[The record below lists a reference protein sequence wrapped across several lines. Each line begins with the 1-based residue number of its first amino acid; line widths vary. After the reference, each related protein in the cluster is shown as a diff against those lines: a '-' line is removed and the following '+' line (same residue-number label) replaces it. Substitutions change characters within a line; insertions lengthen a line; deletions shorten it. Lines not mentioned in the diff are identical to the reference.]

1 MPYTGQA
8 GYGAFNALA
17 DILSTYI
24 NKRAVD
30 GAAKMAEQFE
40 KDAEAARQPQY
51 EKPAPIVTEQG
62 AYAKADAMENLRR
75 QGIMP
80 DIDFLHVNGPKQLHY
95 GAQAAFDKV
104 VPNGLQHINYTNG
117 SQDAKTQY
125 NFTQPTQA
133 FGYQP
138 KNAFNLADNQNG
150 NYFPM
155 GTSTPQAGE
164 QSAAPTTESAAEE
177 TSPVQKPFN
186 ADFAAQKALHPE
198 QFIGNYYVGNNP
210 DDETLKKAYIQK
222 YQEHNQ
228 RPNYQ
233 NMSVGD
239 MQREFAQRNNPLTGI
254 TPQSQEDYVN
264 KSIENYKY
272 RKGMMEHPEW
282 YVGSRYIGDKLTG
295 DEKHDAE
302 VRKEA
307 QVANEI
313 QAAHDREQQGTP
325 AASEFQYKNPIKEQY
340 GANGKIA
347 KAAPSYDE
355 YKHAMKK
362 KRAEVLRQMVSK
374 YGEAAAEK
382 ALKMIDSTIEDNLD
396 TYQDSLL
403 DQQLRRTN
411 DKLLARDN
419 KGNVTGRADMSRP
432 ANKIAFLT
440 ELANYNSMAK
450 RFNKPAYDLAIAKE
464 ILSSDNIKTVNID
477 SGGNIQLIGVPANG
491 GKFDDGSPYQVLGT
505 ISKSLSPKDILVS
518 KDKEKDRQSKEKM
531 NHEDNQTK
539 LDVAHI
545 NGEYH
550 IRGANIKGATGGK
563 SAIGWRNKL
572 NHLGELAYQS
582 IGEDGIPG
590 TAYSDADDHN
600 VAAYADELHKFMESS
615 EADED
620 DIRWA
625 KQELERVSGKYQNNL
640 QVYSAQ

>member
-40 KDAEAARQPQY
+40 KDADAARQPQY
-51 EKPAPIVTEQG
+51 EKVAPVVTEQG
-62 AYAKADAMENLRR
+62 ANVRADAMENLRR
-75 QGIMP
+75 QGVMP
-80 DIDFLHVNGPKQLHY
+80 DIDFLHTQGPKQLHY

-104 VPNGLQHINYTNG
+104 VPNGQQAQHIDFTNG
-117 SQDAKTQY
+117 AQDAKPQY
-125 NFTQPTQA
+125 TFTQPTQA

-155 GTSTPQAGE
+155 GTGTTQAGE
-164 QSAAPTTESAAEE
+164 QENTTGQ

-210 DDETLKKAYIQK
+210 DDETLKKAYAQK
-222 YQEHNQ
+222 YQDHNQ
-228 RPNYQ
+228 SPNYQ

-239 MQREFAQRNNPLTGI
+239 MQRSFAQRNNPLAGNNL
-254 TPQSQEDYVN
+254 QSQEDYVN
-264 KSIENYKY
+264 KSVESYKY

-313 QAAHDREQQGTP
+313 QAAHDREQQGVQTP
-325 AASEFQYKNPIKEQY
+325 AFNNPIKEQY
-340 GANGKIA
+340 GASGRMTSP
-347 KAAPSYDE
+347 PSYDE

-403 DQQLRRTN
+403 DQQLRRAN

-432 ANKIAFLT
+432 ANRIAFLT

-491 GKFDDGSPYQVLGT
+491 GKFDDGSPYKVLGT
-505 ISKSLSPKDILVS
+505 IGKSLSPKDIQAS
-518 KDKEKDRQSKEKM
+518 RDKAMDRQSREKIAADK
-531 NHEDNQTK
+531 NRTSLQ
-539 LDVAHI
+539 VANI
-545 NGEYH
+545 NGQYGLQKAQIKADSKSSAKSDGSDWNSKAVSSRITDMITKNKGDGTPYTMPEIVSKLREAGMGDAQIRAYITPSVVQFYHEYQ
-550 IRGANIKGATGGK
+550 GD
-563 SAIGWRNKL
+563 SAPDDDI
-572 NHLGELAYQS
+572 
-582 IGEDGIPG
+582 
-590 TAYSDADDHN
+590 YSD
-600 VAAYADELHKFMESS
+600 Y
-615 EADED
+615 
-620 DIRWA
+620 
-625 KQELERVSGKYQNNL
+625 
-640 QVYSAQ
+640 

>member
-51 EKPAPIVTEQG
+51 EKVAPVVTEQG
-62 AYAKADAMENLRR
+62 ANVRSDAMENLRR
-75 QGIMP
+75 QGVMP
-80 DIDFLHVNGPKQLHY
+80 DIDFLHTQGPKQLHY

-104 VPNGLQHINYTNG
+104 VPNGQQ
-117 SQDAKTQY
+117 SQRID
-125 NFTQPTQA
+125 FTSPLITGQ
-133 FGYQP
+133 FGYQKP
-138 KNAFNLADNQNG
+138 GIQLQTPAQVAAEAA
-150 NYFPM
+150 
-155 GTSTPQAGE
+155 GTGTTQAGE
-164 QSAAPTTESAAEE
+164 QENTTGQ

-186 ADFAAQKALHPE
+186 AEFAAQKALHPE

-210 DDETLKKAYIQK
+210 DDETLKKAYTQQYQDKNQDKNQSQGYK
-222 YQEHNQ
+222 Y
-228 RPNYQ
+228 
-233 NMSVGD
+233 MSVGD
-239 MQREFAQRNNPLTGI
+239 MQRSFAQRNNPLAGNN
-254 TPQSQEDYVN
+254 PQSQEDYVN
-264 KSIENYKY
+264 KSIETYKY

-340 GANGKIA
+340 GASGKMTP
-347 KAAPSYDE
+347 APSYDE

-396 TYQDSLL
+396 MYQDNLM
-403 DQQLRRTN
+403 DQQLRRAN

-432 ANKIAFLT
+432 ANRIAFLT

-505 ISKSLSPKDILVS
+505 ISKSLRPQDILVS
-518 KDKEKDRQSKEKM
+518 KDKEKERQSREKIAAS
-531 NHEDNQTK
+531 NNATK
-539 LDVAHI
+539 LKVANI
-545 NGEYH
+545 NGQYGLQRAQISANAKGNSGAQHKVRKWADTLRYSQEAALAS
-550 IRGANIKGATGGK
+550 IRSGSVFN
-563 SAIGWRNKL
+563 
-572 NHLGELAYQS
+572 
-582 IGEDGIPG
+582 DP
-590 TAYSDADDHN
+590 DDHALEEYRKN
-600 VAAYADELHKFMESS
+600 CLKAVESGDLDDDDKEAVLQEMEGVFKVYK
-615 EADED
+615 EA
-620 DIRWA
+620 
-625 KQELERVSGKYQNNL
+625 QS
-640 QVYSAQ
+640 

>member
-40 KDAEAARQPQY
+40 KDAEAARQLQY
-51 EKPAPIVTEQG
+51 EKVAPVVTEQG
-62 AYAKADAMENLRR
+62 ANVRADAMENLRR
-75 QGIMP
+75 QGVMP
-80 DIDFLHVNGPKQLHY
+80 DIDFLHTQGPKQLHY

-104 VPNGLQHINYTNG
+104 VPNGQQPQHIDFTNG
-117 SQDAKTQY
+117 AQDAKPQY
-125 NFTQPTQA
+125 TFTQPTQA

-155 GTSTPQAGE
+155 GTGTTQAGE
-164 QSAAPTTESAAEE
+164 QSAETTTGQ
-177 TSPVQKPFN
+177 TSPEQKPFN

-198 QFIGNYYVGNNP
+198 QFIGNYWVGNNP
-210 DDETLKKAYIQK
+210 DDETLKKAYAQK
-222 YQEHNQ
+222 YQDKNQ
-228 RPNYQ
+228 TPNYQ

-239 MQREFAQRNNPLTGI
+239 MQRSFAQRNNPLVGN
-254 TPQSQEDYVN
+254 PQSQEDYVN
-264 KSIENYKY
+264 KSVESYKY

-313 QAAHDREQQGTP
+313 QAAHDREQQGVQTP
-325 AASEFQYKNPIKEQY
+325 AFKNPIKEQY
-340 GANGKIA
+340 GASGKIA

-396 TYQDSLL
+396 MYQDNLM
-403 DQQLRRTN
+403 DQQLRRAN

-432 ANKIAFLT
+432 ANRIAFLT

-505 ISKSLSPKDILVS
+505 ISKSLSPKDIQES
-518 KDKEKDRQSKEKM
+518 SDKALDRQSKEKM

-539 LDVAHI
+539 LDVANI
-545 NGEYH
+545 NGQYQL
-550 IRGANIKGATGGK
+550 RTANIKGATGGK
-563 SAIGWRNKL
+563 GAIGWRNKL

-582 IGEDGIPG
+582 IGEDGTPG
-590 TAYSDADDHN
+590 TAYNDADDHN
-600 VAAYADELHKFMESS
+600 VAAYAAALDEFMQSS

-625 KQELERVSGKYQNNL
+625 KQEKERLSGKYQNNL

>member
-51 EKPAPIVTEQG
+51 EKAAPVVTEQG

-75 QGIMP
+75 QGVMP
-80 DIDFLHVNGPKQLHY
+80 DIDFLHTQGPKQLHY

-104 VPNGLQHINYTNG
+104 VPNGQQPQHIDFTNG
-117 SQDAKTQY
+117 AQDAKPQY
-125 NFTQPTQA
+125 TFTQPTQA

-155 GTSTPQAGE
+155 GTGTTQAGE
-164 QSAAPTTESAAEE
+164 QPAETTTGQ

-210 DDETLKKAYIQK
+210 DDETLKKAYAQK
-222 YQEHNQ
+222 YQDKNQ
-228 RPNYQ
+228 TPNYQ

-239 MQREFAQRNNPLTGI
+239 MQRSFAQRNNPLVGN
-254 TPQSQEDYVN
+254 PQSQEDYVN
-264 KSIENYKY
+264 KSVESYKY

-340 GANGKIA
+340 GASGKIA

-382 ALKMIDSTIEDNLD
+382 ALKMIDSTIEDNRD
-396 TYQDSLL
+396 MYQDNLM
-403 DQQLRRTN
+403 DQQLRRAN

-505 ISKSLSPKDILVS
+505 ISKSLSPRDILAS
-518 KDKEKDRQSKEKM
+518 KDKARDRQSREKIAA
-531 NHEDNQTK
+531 DNNATK
-539 LDVAHI
+539 LKVANI
-545 NGEYH
+545 NGEYK
-550 IRGANIKGATGGK
+550 IRAANIKGSTPSK
-563 SAIGWRNKL
+563 SAIGVRNKL

-582 IGEDGIPG
+582 IGEDGSPG

-600 VAAYADELHKFMESS
+600 VAAYVDELHKFIQSP

-620 DIRWA
+620 DICWA
-625 KQELERVSGKYQNNL
+625 KQELERVSDKYQNNL
-640 QVYSAQ
+640 KVYSAQ

>member
-51 EKPAPIVTEQG
+51 EKVAPVVTEQG

-75 QGIMP
+75 QGVMP
-80 DIDFLHVNGPKQLHY
+80 DIDFLHTQGPTQLHY

-104 VPNGLQHINYTNG
+104 VPNGQQ
-117 SQDAKTQY
+117 SQRID
-125 NFTQPTQA
+125 FTSPLITGQ
-133 FGYQP
+133 FGYQKP
-138 KNAFNLADNQNG
+138 GVQLQTPAQVAAEAA
-150 NYFPM
+150 
-155 GTSTPQAGE
+155 GTSTTQAGE
-164 QSAAPTTESAAEE
+164 QPAENTAGQ

-198 QFIGNYYVGNNP
+198 QFIGNYWVGNNP
-210 DDETLKKAYIQK
+210 DDETLKKAYAQK
-222 YQEHNQ
+222 YQDKNQ
-228 RPNYQ
+228 TPNYQ

-239 MQREFAQRNNPLTGI
+239 MQRSFAQRNNPLVGN
-254 TPQSQEDYVN
+254 PQSQEDYVN
-264 KSIENYKY
+264 KSVESYKY

-307 QVANEI
+307 QAANEI

-340 GANGKIA
+340 GASGKIA

-396 TYQDSLL
+396 MYQDNLM
-403 DQQLRRTN
+403 DQQLRRAN

-491 GKFDDGSPYQVLGT
+491 GKFDDGSPYKVLGT
-505 ISKSLSPKDILVS
+505 IGKSLSPRDIQAS
-518 KDKEKDRQSKEKM
+518 RDKAMDRQSKEKM
-531 NHEDNQTK
+531 KREDNQIK
-539 LDVAHI
+539 LKV
-545 NGEYH
+545 
-550 IRGANIKGATGGK
+550 ANIKGQYGLQKAQIKADSK
-563 SAIGWRNKL
+563 SSAKSDGSDWNSKAVSSRITDMITKNKGDGTPYTMPEIVSKL
-572 NHLGELAYQS
+572 REAGMGDAQIRAYITPSVVQFYHEYQGDS
-582 IGEDGIPG
+582 APDDDI
-590 TAYSDADDHN
+590 YSD
-600 VAAYADELHKFMESS
+600 Y
-615 EADED
+615 
-620 DIRWA
+620 
-625 KQELERVSGKYQNNL
+625 
-640 QVYSAQ
+640 